1 MTYTIHQVFNSLKN
15 LNITEGWIAID
26 ANFNSITEDD
36 IIKASQDTKEERLL
50 GADPYKL
57 IENLRETADWFS
69 VREKRDELLESS
81 DWSMSR
87 DVPEK
92 LKIKYEK
99 YRQELRDITKQNDPK
114 NIVWPTKPS

>member
-1 MTYTIHQVFNSLKN
+1 MTYTIYQVFNSLKN

-26 ANFNSITEDD
+26 ANFDSITEDD
-36 IIKASQDTKEERLL
+36 IIKASQDTKEKRLL

-57 IENLRETADWFS
+57 IENLRETADWFL
-69 VREKRDELLESS
+69 VREKRDELLVSS

-114 NIVWPTKPS
+114 NIVWPSKPK

>member
-1 MTYTIHQVFNSLKN
+1 MTYTIYQVFNSLKN

-26 ANFNSITEDD
+26 ANFNCITEDD

-57 IENLRETADWFS
+57 IENLRETADWFL
-69 VREKRDELLESS
+69 VREKRDELLVSS

-99 YRQELRDITKQNDPK
+99 YRQGLRDITKQNDPK
-114 NIVWPTKPS
+114 NIVWPIKPC

>member
-1 MTYTIHQVFNSLKN
+1 MTYTIYQVFNSLKN

-57 IENLRETADWFS
+57 IENLRETADWFL
-69 VREKRDELLESS
+69 VREKRDELLVST

>member
-1 MTYTIHQVFNSLKN
+1 MTYTIYQVFNSLKN

-26 ANFNSITEDD
+26 ANFDSITEDD
-36 IIKASQDTKEERLL
+36 IIKASQDTKEKRLL

-57 IENLRETADWFS
+57 IENLRETADWFL
-69 VREKRDELLESS
+69 VREKRDELLVSS

>member
-26 ANFNSITEDD
+26 ANFNCITEDD

-57 IENLRETADWFS
+57 IENLRETSDWFL
-69 VREKRDELLESS
+69 VRDKRDKLLIST